1 MELTNTYS
9 GLIDDWKIALIDQRA
24 RLRGFRI
31 DELPEV
37 RQEIVSDLCR
47 FQYDP
52 KRGAS
57 EQTALIS
64 WIDRSLLMLLRT
76 RARRQAHEVV
86 CAEFVDEE
94 GVVDDRADPHREQD
108 LHHDLAPVLASLGPV
123 EREVCAGLAQ
133 GDSLR
138 ALSETLRLSRYEI
151 CRTIDRIRSRFIA
164 AGLRA
169 WVVG

>member
-1 MELTNTYS
+1 MEIPNTYS

-24 RLRGFRI
+24 RLRGFRV

-37 RQEIVSDLCR
+37 RQEIVLELCR

-52 KRGAS
+52 ERGAS
-57 EQTALIS
+57 ERTALIS

-94 GVVDDRADPHREQD
+94 GVADDCVDPHRVQD
-108 LHHDLAPVLASLGPV
+108 LRNDLAPVLASLDPV
-123 EREVCAGLAQ
+123 EREICAGLAH

-151 CRTIDRIRSRFIA
+151 CRTIDRIRARFTA
-164 AGLRA
+164 GGLRA